1 MTSFISSETHI
12 RELINNDDFD
22 SLTHLL
28 QNFDYTNEPY
38 FIRNIELLLTKL
50 TNPKTS
56 EQYNEGFK
64 L

>member
-12 RELINNDDFD
+12 RELINNDDFY

-28 QNFDYTNEPY
+28 QNFDYTNKPY

-56 EQYNEGFK
+56 EQ
-64 L
+64 

>member
-28 QNFDYTNEPY
+28 QNFDYTNKPY

-56 EQYNEGFK
+56 EQ
-64 L
+64 